1 MYGLCGCL
9 PSLPEVLALE
19 LVSCLWLNLCMGLS
33 GCAVAGKHR
42 ALWITWRLHSCV
54 DKVKQQGKDSID
66 AFKMY
71 ILGTCMGCWQQWET
85 IQMCACVCVCL
96 CSHKCIKV
104 YNVKV
109 WSDPFKVIHCWI
121 SYSTDAE
128 VMFFCYRKTL
138 FTTVGKLCFWHW
150 FHKQYPRYKTEMRKM
165 ARDTHTNEV
174 LIMHWGPWKSR

>member
-9 PSLPEVLALE
+9 PSLPEVLALK

-54 DKVKQQGKDSID
+54 DKVKQQGKYSID

-109 WSDPFKVIHCWI
+109 CSAVGRKKKHLGSRSIQSNSLLDFIFHRCRSHVFLLQEDTVYHSWKALLLTLVSQTI
-121 SYSTDAE
+121 SA
-128 VMFFCYRKTL
+128 V
-138 FTTVGKLCFWHW
+138 
-150 FHKQYPRYKTEMRKM
+150 
-165 ARDTHTNEV
+165 
-174 LIMHWGPWKSR
+174 